1 MSEEKTTVID
11 EEIKKTD
18 ENSSDEKTET
28 KQEPI
33 LSPELQ
39 RIADLEKQVTKLEN
53 TSKDNEDK
61 CLRAVADLQN
71 VRRRSL
77 DEKVKARVDGAITL
91 LTPMI
96 KVLDDFSRAF
106 SHIPEDLQKNEF
118 IISLQTIEESFQKT
132 LQENGVEFFAK
143 SGDDF
148 DAHFHESMMMAPETE
163 DGKIA
168 QVFEKGVQFKGSVVR
183 HAKVTVGSKK

>member
-1 MSEEKTTVID
+1 MSQAQKTQ
-11 EEIKKTD
+11 TD
-18 ENSSDEKTET
+18 ENIEMKEEKVSENSSKNSSKKIISDEMK
-28 KQEPI
+28 
-33 LSPELQ
+33 
-39 RIADLEKQVTKLEN
+39 RIEELEKQVNDLEN
-53 TSKDNEDK
+53 KAQESEEK

-71 VRRRSL
+71 VRRRGT
-77 DEKVKARVDGAITL
+77 DEKIKARTEGAITL

-106 SHIPEDLQKNEF
+106 SHIPEELQKNEF
-118 IISLQTIEESFQKT
+118 IISLQKIEELFQKT
-132 LQENGVEFFAK
+132 LQENGVEFFAEK
-143 SGDDF
+143 GDEF
-148 DAHFHESMMMAPETE
+148 DAHFHESMMMDAETE